1 MVGPRPPRAQHSAA
15 DEPLMDALSP
25 LVLALGDPAGIGPDI
40 ALAAFLRRHGASVP
54 PFLVAGDPAALA
66 ARARLLSLDVRLAE
80 TTPEAAVAHFADAL
94 PVLPS
99 GPAFTGSAGR
109 PDASSA
115 ACVEASLTTAF
126 SLVATKRAS
135 AMVTNPLAKSIMY
148 EAGFP
153 FPGHTEW
160 LADRAAAPGRPAP
173 HPVMMIWSEQLA
185 VVPATIHVPYAD
197 VPGLLS
203 IDLLVE
209 TGRIV
214 ARDMARRFGIARP
227 RLAFCGL
234 NPHAGEEGT
243 LGGEDEAIVR
253 PAVEALKREGIL
265 ATGPLPADTLFHPE
279 ARARYDVAVGMYH
292 DQVLIPAK
300 TLAFH
305 DGVNVTL
312 GLPFIRTSPDHGTA
326 FDIAGTGRANP
337 SSLIAALKLARRLA
351 DAEAATTAAAS
362 PALARA

>member
-1 MVGPRPPRAQHSAA
+1 MVGPAPAPGAA
-15 DEPLMDALSP
+15 DADKPLMAALSP

-40 ALAAFLRRHGASVP
+40 ALAAFQRRHAASVP
-54 PFLVAGDPAALA
+54 PFIVAGDPAALA
-66 ARARLLSLDVRLAE
+66 ARARLIGLDLPLVE
-80 TTPEAAVAHFADAL
+80 TSPETASARFTDAL
-94 PVLPS
+94 PVLPA
-99 GPAFTGSAGR
+99 GPAFTGRAGL

-115 ACVEASLTTAF
+115 ACVEASLATALG
-126 SLVATKRAS
+126 LVTAGRA
-135 AMVTNPLAKSIMY
+135 AALVTNPLAKSVMY
-148 EAGFP
+148 DAGFP

-160 LADRAAAPGRPAP
+160 LAHRASAPGRPAP
-173 HPVMMIWSEQLA
+173 HPVMMIWSDKLA

-197 VPGLLS
+197 VPGLLT

-234 NPHAGEEGT
+234 NPHAGEDGT

-265 ATGPLPADTLFHPE
+265 ATGPLPADTMFHPE

-351 DAEAATTAAAS
+351 DAERAAAPAPA